1 MIEAGHAAAAFNF
14 RFEGRVPRLAY
25 LFGAA
30 VAHGLS
36 TVDIPEL
43 GPLANPVA
51 IACFWVGKFLLATLA
66 VKRLHD
72 IGASGWWAVPIVAPM
87 AVWGGGIGTLA
98 LLAPGLTADL
108 AAEMNWGALLG
119 AGLVFRAIALIL
131 GLIPGQAKDNE
142 YGPDP
147 KGLVGRTR
155 PGLHPPY

>member
-1 MIEAGHAAAAFNF
+1 MIEAGHLASAFDF

-25 LFGAA
+25 LIGAA

-51 IACFWVGKFLLATLA
+51 IACFWVGKFLLATVV

-87 AVWGGGIGTLA
+87 ALWGGGIGTLA
-98 LLAPGLTADL
+98 LLAPGLTADW
-108 AAEMNWGALLG
+108 ATQMNWGAFFV
-119 AGLVFRAIALIL
+119 AGLVFAAVVLVL
-131 GLIPGQAKDNE
+131 GLIPGQTKDNQ

-147 KGLVGRTR
+147 AGLVGRTR

>member
-1 MIEAGHAAAAFNF
+1 MLEAAHIAAAFNF

-25 LFGAA
+25 LAGAA
-30 VAHGLS
+30 AAHALS

-43 GPLANPVA
+43 GPLADPVA
-51 IACFWVGKFLLATLA
+51 IACFWVDKFLLATLA

-87 AVWGGGIGTLA
+87 TVWGGGIGTLA

-108 AAEMNWGALLG
+108 AAQMNWGAFFVT
-119 AGLVFRAIALIL
+119 GLVFGAIALIL

>member
-1 MIEAGHAAAAFNF
+1 VIEPAHTATAFNF

-25 LFGAA
+25 LIGAA
-30 VAHGLS
+30 AAHALS

-43 GPLANPVA
+43 GALANPVA
-51 IACFWVGKFLLATLA
+51 VACFWVGKFLLSTVA

-87 AVWGGGIGTLA
+87 ALWGGGIGTLA
-98 LLAPGLTADL
+98 LLAPELTAHW
-108 AAEMNWGALLG
+108 AGQINWGALILTSLAFG
-119 AGLVFRAIALIL
+119 AVTLVL

-142 YGPDP
+142 YGSDP
-147 KGLVGRTR
+147 KGLVGRSR